1 MRKKFLLDKFILEL
15 KNFRDSFFK
24 FCPFNLIRLLQSTE
38 IMYGTIGLNTI
49 TKNNCPLSAV
59 ISYGWKYLYY
69 SCPFHAFIVGI
80 PETNTKTKQS
90 ISQELCICLLKR
102 KTIPYAVLQTKHS
115 WKNPKCTIIILNHH
129 SSSVVDEYF
138 YRHHFRVL

>member
-1 MRKKFLLDKFILEL
+1 MRKKFILDKFILEL
-15 KNFRDSFFK
+15 KNFR
-24 FCPFNLIRLLQSTE
+24 T
-38 IMYGTIGLNTI
+38 GTAF
-49 TKNNCPLSAV
+49 LSSV
-59 ISYGWKYLYY
+59 SCQQLYGWKYLNY

-115 WKNPKCTIIILNHH
+115 WKNPKCTIQ
-129 SSSVVDEYF
+129 
-138 YRHHFRVL
+138 